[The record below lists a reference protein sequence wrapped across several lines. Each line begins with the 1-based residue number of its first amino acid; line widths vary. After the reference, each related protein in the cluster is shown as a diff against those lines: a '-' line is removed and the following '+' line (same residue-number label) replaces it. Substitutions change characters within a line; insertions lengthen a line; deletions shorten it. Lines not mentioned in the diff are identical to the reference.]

1 MYKPLALTNGAIIAI
16 MILSNA
22 LMVEVLGN
30 TASVLLNHIIGL
42 SIALLVLLITKT
54 NWHSIKGI
62 PIFYLLA
69 GITGLLTVYL
79 SNIAFIALGATI
91 TLMLSMFGRLVTSSI
106 IDHFGLMGMT
116 RYPFKPMKLIGL
128 GLMSIGVLLIVL
140 N

>member
-1 MYKPLALTNGAIIAI
+1 MYKPLALANGAIIAL

-30 TASVLLNHIIGL
+30 NTAVLLNHIIGL
-42 SIALLVLLITKT
+42 MTALAFLLVTKT
-54 NWHSIKGI
+54 SWQSLKGI
-62 PIFYLLA
+62 PVFYLLA
-69 GITGLLTVYL
+69 GLTGLMTVYL

-116 RYPFKPMKLIGL
+116 RYPFKAMKLIGL
-128 GLMSIGVLLIVL
+128 GLMSLGVLCIVFL
-140 N
+140 